1 MVTFIKRPNR
11 PGTGRTRSETEPT
24 DDYGGSLQNPQAL
37 AVHMAESLNKY
48 GILYCHWVTEC
59 PHMLTP
65 MRRAF
70 SGTFIAAGGFKR
82 EDGSAVEKGMTDLV
96 AYGWWFL
103 ANPNLPKRFE
113 VDAALNKYD
122 RSTFYTS
129 DPVVGYTLTLTTL
142 FSVKRF
148 INTFCYVF
156 LFFM

>member
-1 MVTFIKRPNR
+1 
-11 PGTGRTRSETEPT
+11 
-24 DDYGGSLQNPQAL
+24 
-37 AVHMAESLNKY
+37 
-48 GILYCHWVTEC
+48 
-59 PHMLTP
+59 MLTP

-96 AYGWWFL
+96 AYGRWFL
-103 ANPNLPKRFE
+103 VNPNLPKRFE